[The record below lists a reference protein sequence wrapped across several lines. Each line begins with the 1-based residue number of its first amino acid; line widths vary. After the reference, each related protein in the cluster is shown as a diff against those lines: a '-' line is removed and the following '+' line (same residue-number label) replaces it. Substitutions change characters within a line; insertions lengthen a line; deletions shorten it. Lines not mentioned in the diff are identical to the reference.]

1 MRSLATLAPAVVTV
15 LLLAA
20 CGGGGAEVQSRTNV
34 RGQTIGQELIDL
46 QRARD
51 GNLISQQEYDRQ
63 RQRILN
69 GQ

>member
-1 MRSLATLAPAVVTV
+1 MRSLGKLVPALAAF

-20 CGGGGAEVQSRTNV
+20 CGGGDSQPQPNV

-51 GNLISQQEYDRQ
+51 GNLISQQEYERQ
-63 RQRILN
+63 RQRILG